1 MVTSAQEGSVPRL
14 TVCPAAGCPEL
25 VPLGQ
30 RCDRHKRKPWSNT
43 SRRNLERPADWPKR
57 VGQVR
62 HRDKGR
68 CRWPGCRRKG
78 DEVDH
83 IVEVADGGS
92 WELDNLRLLCTP
104 HHKAKTAA
112 ARAARA
118 ERRAG

>member
-43 SRRNLERPADWPKR
+43 SRRNLERPADWFRTRAR
-57 VGQVR
+57 VLR
-62 HRDKGR
+62 RDKHR
-68 CRWPGCRRKG
+68 CRAAGCRRKA
-78 DEVDH
+78 EHVDH
-83 IVEVADGGS
+83 VISIANGGT
-92 WELDNLRLLCTP
+92 WDEENLQSLCKD
-104 HHKAKTAA
+104 HHDAKTAA
-112 ARAARA
+112 ERVARA